1 MIILAVL
8 MIDFSVSFTINPE
21 KTQVI
26 RSAESESR
34 LTTICDMA
42 KELLSSHAMTTDH
55 QPKGKSL
62 GSPHGIVI
70 KEEEGTEF

>member
-8 MIDFSVSFTINPE
+8 MIDFSVSFRINPE

-42 KELLSSHAMTTDH
+42 KEFLSSHAMTTDH
-55 QPKGKSL
+55 QPKGESL